1 MKTERV
7 IVMMGGNLG
16 DTVFLFEK
24 AKLGIGRKI
33 GSIIKESSLYR
44 TEPWG
49 TTIPLPFLNQAIE
62 ISTALSPQQTLS
74 TLLSIEQ
81 DLGRQRSGL
90 LNESR
95 SIDLDILY
103 FGDIILDQTDLK
115 IPHPRLHQRRFVME
129 VLAEEWP
136 YLIHPVLQMSS
147 LEILKDLK
155 DPLRVE
161 KVKDGI

>member
-1 MKTERV
+1 
-7 IVMMGGNLG
+7 
-16 DTVFLFEK
+16 
-24 AKLGIGRKI
+24 
-33 GSIIKESSLYR
+33 
-44 TEPWG
+44 
-49 TTIPLPFLNQAIE
+49 
-62 ISTALSPQQTLS
+62 
-74 TLLSIEQ
+74 
-81 DLGRQRSGL
+81 
-90 LNESR
+90 
-95 SIDLDILY
+95 LDILY